1 MESLLT
7 RQMLLVRGL
16 FIFVVEWQPMRGSIG
31 HCSSVNASSQ
41 IAGRGTGWMLEQF
54 LTVREKKKEKERKKK
69 KKKKQRDNSVN

>member
-41 IAGRGTGWMLEQF
+41 IAGRGTGWMLKQF
-54 LTVREKKKEKERKKK
+54 LTVREKKKEKKK